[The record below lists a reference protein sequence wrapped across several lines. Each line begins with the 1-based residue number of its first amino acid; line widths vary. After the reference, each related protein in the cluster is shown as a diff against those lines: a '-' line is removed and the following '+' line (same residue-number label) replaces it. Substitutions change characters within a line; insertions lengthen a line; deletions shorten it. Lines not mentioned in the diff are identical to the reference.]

1 MAKYELKTRKTDASV
16 EEFLNSIENDERRSD
31 GFRVLEMYK
40 RVTGEEPKMWG
51 PAIIGFG
58 DSVYRYPDGRE
69 MAWMAAAFSP
79 RKQNLTLYVICGSP
93 KQPTLLEKLGK
104 HSTSVSCLYIKRLSD
119 IDEKVLEAVVKDAFQ
134 YTKKTGGS
142 C

>member
-1 MAKYELKTRKTDASV
+1 MAELKTKKTEESV
-16 EEFLNSIENDERRSD
+16 ENFLDSVENDLRRAD
-31 GFRVLEMYK
+31 AFRVLEIFK

-58 DSVYRYPDGRE
+58 DRKYKYPDGRE
-69 MAWMAAAFSP
+69 MDWMTVAFSP
-79 RKQNLTLYVICGSP
+79 RKQNLTLYIVCGSP
-93 KQPTLLEKLGK
+93 KQPALLEKLGK

-119 IDEKVLEAVVKDAFQ
+119 IDEKVLEALISDA
-134 YTKKTGGS
+134 YKHLKKSGGA

>member
-1 MAKYELKTRKTDASV
+1 MAKYELKTKETDASV
-16 EEFLNSIENDERRSD
+16 EDFLNSVENEERRTD

-40 RVTGEEPKMWG
+40 RITGEDPKMWG

-58 DSVYRYPDGRE
+58 DSKYKYPDGRE
-69 MAWMAAAFSP
+69 MDWMQAAFSP

-93 KQPTLLEKLGK
+93 KQPALLEKLGK
-104 HSTSVSCLYIKRLSD
+104 HTSSVSCLYIKRLSD
-119 IDEKVLEAVVKDAFQ
+119 IDEKMLEKVIKDAFQ
-134 YTKKTGGS
+134 YTKKTGGA